1 MNALITTIIVG
12 VSLSM
17 DAFSLALAYGTYG
30 LNNKEKILLSVIVGC
45 FHFFMPLIGLWF
57 GNIIFS
63 YFVFNIRIVV
73 SVIFS
78 VIGISMIIS
87 SINDNEERIM
97 VSLIGFLLFGL
108 SVSIDSFTTGIGL
121 NSINSNYFQV
131 SCIFMFIS
139 GVFTYMGLYLGV
151 ILNKNF
157 GKWSTFVGGIVLI
170 FMGLYYL
177 LN

>member
-1 MNALITTIIVG
+1 MSALLSTIIVG

-30 LNNKEKILLSVIVGC
+30 LSNKEKILLSIIVGC
-45 FHFFMPLIGLWF
+45 FHFFMPLLGLYL
-57 GNIIFS
+57 GNLIFS
-63 YFVFNIRIVV
+63 YFVFNIRFVV
-73 SVIFS
+73 AVIFAI
-78 VIGISMIIS
+78 IGISMIIS

-97 VSLIGFLLFGL
+97 VSLIGFLLFGM

-121 NSINSNYFQV
+121 NSINSNYLQV
-131 SCIFMFIS
+131 SSIFMILS
-139 GVFTYMGLYLGV
+139 GIFTYFGLNLGLV
-151 ILNKNF
+151 LNREF
-157 GKWSTFVGGIVLI
+157 GKWSTFIGGIVLI